1 MPKYALSQGLTGFN
15 QKGYSCLE
23 LLFSHCFLGE
33 FPVTHRAYLEIEA
46 GDMTKEASRVMP
58 PLKLKDVWK
67 MMCFFDS

>member
-1 MPKYALSQGLTGFN
+1 M
-15 QKGYSCLE
+15 
-23 LLFSHCFLGE
+23 
-33 FPVTHRAYLEIEA
+33 THRAYLEIEA